1 MQHGIGRTG
10 RAALRATIVLGLL
23 ATASARG
30 ESQEAASAPADS
42 GRLVAFIHWERGA
55 ALTVGSRQSSAPA
68 GRVTPV
74 PIANVL
80 VTVQG
85 TKTEL
90 GMSRA
95 DGYAVL
101 APLPQGKQ
109 RVVFSAEGYRTLQCR
124 VDVRAGTVDTVQ
136 VRLVPTEA
144 VPGFNS
150 NAYGCRQPR

>member
-1 MQHGIGRTG
+1 MKTAIRRTD
-10 RAALRATIVLGLL
+10 RAALRATIVVGML
-23 ATASARG
+23 AVASARG
-30 ESQEAASAPADS
+30 ESQEDASAPADS

-55 ALTVGSRQSSAPA
+55 ALTVGSRQSAAPA
-68 GRVTPV
+68 GRVTPM

-80 VTVQG
+80 VALQG

-90 GMSRA
+90 GVSRA

-101 APLPQGKQ
+101 APLPAGRQ

-124 VDVRAGTVDTVQ
+124 VDVRAGKTDTVQ